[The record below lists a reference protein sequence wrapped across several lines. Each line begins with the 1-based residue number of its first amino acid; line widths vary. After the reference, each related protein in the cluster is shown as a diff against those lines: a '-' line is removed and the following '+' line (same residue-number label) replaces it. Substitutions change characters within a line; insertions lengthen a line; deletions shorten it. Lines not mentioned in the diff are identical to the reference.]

1 MMNITATT
9 LEDYLVSEGVII
21 YKVVGKSME
30 PMIRQ
35 NRDLVTIIKRE
46 PDVKCSENDV
56 VLFKKNGH
64 LVLHRIVSVLPNN
77 RYNIL
82 GDNCAKIEKNIK
94 EEDIIGIMTAFY
106 RDGVHYDMSNSVY
119 INYVNRLRKN
129 EMMRVRRKRRYDMIV
144 HSFYFF
150 PDCILEYIKI
160 IARKITNCQLKF
172 E

>member
-56 VLFKKNGH
+56 VLFKK
-64 LVLHRIVSVLPNN
+64 
-77 RYNIL
+77 
-82 GDNCAKIEKNIK
+82 KT
-94 EEDIIGIMTAFY
+94 DI
-106 RDGVHYDMSNSVY
+106 
-119 INYVNRLRKN
+119 
-129 EMMRVRRKRRYDMIV
+129 
-144 HSFYFF
+144 
-150 PDCILEYIKI
+150 
-160 IARKITNCQLKF
+160 
-172 E
+172 

>member
-1 MMNITATT
+1 M
-9 LEDYLVSEGVII
+9 
-21 YKVVGKSME
+21 
-30 PMIRQ
+30 
-35 NRDLVTIIKRE
+35 
-46 PDVKCSENDV
+46 
-56 VLFKKNGH
+56 
-64 LVLHRIVSVLPNN
+64 HRIVSVLPNN

-144 HSFYFF
+144 HLFYFF